1 MRTSSLGLGNEDIC
15 EGGKSPA
22 MVKDIKEREVCSG
35 QEKRPE

>member
-1 MRTSSLGLGNEDIC
+1 MRTSSLGLGNKDIC

-22 MVKDIKEREVCSG
+22 MENDIKEREVCSG